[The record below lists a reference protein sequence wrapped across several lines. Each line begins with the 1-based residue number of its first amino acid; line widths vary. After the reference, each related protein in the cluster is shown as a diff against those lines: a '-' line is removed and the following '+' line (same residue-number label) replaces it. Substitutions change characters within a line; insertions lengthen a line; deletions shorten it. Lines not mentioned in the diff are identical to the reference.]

1 MFRMF
6 EAGCVSGQVIK
17 QSLENR
23 PVVFSTK
30 EGPDSDDVSYMGYS
44 TVIGDFSGDGEQ
56 GVAVGMP
63 RGSDLFG
70 KVCSFSFNQGMPVY
84 IVISD

>member
-1 MFRMF
+1 MFSI
-6 EAGCVSGQVIK
+6 VHSSYISGQVIK

-30 EGPDSDDVSYMGYS
+30 EGPDTDDVSYMGYS

-70 KVCSFSFNQGMPVY
+70 KVCPLNY
-84 IVISD
+84 I